1 LGVVDASGGAA
12 TFTGSE
18 CFDWAG
24 GRAGPGYCCQGNI
37 LTGPGVVDAMATAFE
52 TTKGDLASRMLAAIS
67 AGDSAGGD
75 RRGRQSAALLVV
87 RAGGGYGG
95 GTDKTVDLR
104 IDDHDRPVAEL
115 ARLLELHRLYF
126 PRPDELDFVPLDA
139 GVKAELESILTR
151 LGYSGDFEQAL
162 FAYVGTENLEERW
175 SDSGQV
181 ERAVLEHLRRSVA
194 AD

>member
-37 LTGPGVVDAMATAFE
+37 LTGPDVVDAMATAFE

-87 RAGGGYGG
+87 RTGGGYGG

-104 IDDHDRPVAEL
+104 IDDHERPVVEL

-139 GVKAELESILTR
+139 GVKAELQPILTR

-175 SDSGQV
+175 SDRGQV
-181 ERAVLEHLRRSVA
+181 ERAVLEHLRRAGA